1 MRRKEKEITDRHEI
15 NQILGQ
21 ARVCHVAFARDNEPY
36 LVPLFYGYDGNR
48 LYFHTARE
56 GRKLEFL
63 AANDR
68 VCFEVERQVEI
79 VARDQ
84 ACNWSATFESVI
96 GCGRA
101 MELTGVEEKR
111 YGMDL
116 IMRHYS
122 DREWTYAPSVFE
134 STRVWSIEI
143 ESLTGKRSRLKVIP

>member
-1 MRRKEKEITDRHEI
+1 MRRREREITDRQEI
-15 NQILGQ
+15 DQILEES
-21 ARVCHVAFARDNEPY
+21 RFCHLAFARDNEPY